1 MVKVAKEIQM
11 ENPREAETPSTGAT
25 CSPSEEQAEKP
36 SMLCFK
42 KRKKPCKKGLTV
54 KDPREGASEEKSQCV
69 SASQGEANV
78 SNPSRPSKGAWTA
91 IKNLTRPRRRQK
103 SSSRM
108 KVPSDSQVQLE
119 VDAEESCAQGV
130 LKKRVSSGVKMPCVR
145 FSRGRKRSS
154 PSEAVEESEDSVQA
168 NEVVGVLNKA
178 SEKLEELAP
187 TEKPESFSPVSAEED
202 HVTVKEDQ
210 DRVKE
215 DQDRVKEDQDRVKE
229 DQVTAKEDQ
238 VTAKEDQVTAKED
251 QVTAKEDQVTAK
263 EDQVTA
269 KEDQVTAK
277 EDQVTA
283 KEDQVT
289 AKEDQVTAKEDQ
301 VTAKEDQVTAKE
313 DQVTAKEDQVTA
325 KEDQVTAKEDQVT
338 AKEDQV
344 TAKEDQVTAKEDQV
358 TAKEDQVTAKEDQVT
373 AKEDQVTAK
382 EDQVTAKEDQVTAK
396 EDQVTAKEDQV
407 TAKEDQ
413 VTAKE
418 DQVTAKEDQV
428 TAKEDQVTAKED
440 QVTAKEDQ
448 VTAKEDQV
456 TAKEDQVTAKEDQV
470 TAKEDQVTAKEDQ
483 VTAKEDQDRVKEDQ
497 VTVEDQDRVK
507 EDQVTVEDQDRVKED
522 QVTVEDQDRV
532 KEDQVTVEDQDR
544 VKEDQDRVKEDE
556 DTVKEDQVTAK
567 EDQVAVK
574 ESDSSIGKRAPLT
587 EPTPDAEEHTEC
599 TVQLEITDSATAS
612 ETAQDKLQQ
621 GSLPPTVDH
630 VEGGEVVPEVSVS
643 PDKPG
648 SAPGTAE
655 LQEIPTVCKEL
666 PDSGKSPDLPE
677 EAVLGLSEEA
687 PGGAAASVQGC
698 SSHQGPRE
706 ASAGTGIG
714 IIITITE
721 AEDSDNTDS
730 DQAYEPSPVLQQNK
744 QKGNKKSSKNADAG
758 KKEGPEA
765 GGSPQAEV
773 KGLGEQG
780 HRTGEQYELLLIET
794 ASSLVKAAI
803 QSSIEQLV
811 SEMALEQNKH
821 NSFL

>member
-202 HVTVKEDQ
+202 HVTV
-210 DRVKE
+210 
-215 DQDRVKEDQDRVKE
+215 
-229 DQVTAKEDQ
+229 
-238 VTAKEDQVTAKED
+238 
-251 QVTAKEDQVTAK
+251 
-263 EDQVTA
+263 
-269 KEDQVTAK
+269 
-277 EDQVTA
+277 
-283 KEDQVT
+283 
-289 AKEDQVTAKEDQ
+289 
-301 VTAKEDQVTAKE
+301 
-313 DQVTAKEDQVTA
+313 
-325 KEDQVTAKEDQVT
+325 
-338 AKEDQV
+338 
-344 TAKEDQVTAKEDQV
+344 
-358 TAKEDQVTAKEDQVT
+358 
-373 AKEDQVTAK
+373 
-382 EDQVTAKEDQVTAK
+382 
-396 EDQVTAKEDQV
+396 
-407 TAKEDQ
+407 
-413 VTAKE
+413 
-418 DQVTAKEDQV
+418 
-428 TAKEDQVTAKED
+428 
-440 QVTAKEDQ
+440 
-448 VTAKEDQV
+448 
-456 TAKEDQVTAKEDQV
+456 
-470 TAKEDQVTAKEDQ
+470 
-483 VTAKEDQDRVKEDQ
+483 
-497 VTVEDQDRVK
+497 
-507 EDQVTVEDQDRVKED
+507 
-522 QVTVEDQDRV
+522 
-532 KEDQVTVEDQDR
+532 
-544 VKEDQDRVKEDE
+544 
-556 DTVKEDQVTAK
+556 
-567 EDQVAVK
+567 AVK

-758 KKEGPEA
+758 
-765 GGSPQAEV
+765 
-773 KGLGEQG
+773 LGEQG